1 MVLTPFLSGPAPGAV
16 VRHAD
21 GLRVVLTVQ
30 DRASGLTFDI
40 SAGTMGGAAGTYVVD
55 CASPAVTPCIER
67 DQELS
72 VSGVASGTYAINVR
86 ASRGGTECY
95 TNVDQLPVPPL
106 GRELVR
112 TLNLGSV
119 TPACP

>member
-1 MVLTPFLSGPAPGAV
+1 MT
-16 VRHAD
+16 
-21 GLRVVLTVQ
+21 
-30 DRASGLTFDI
+30 
-40 SAGTMGGAAGTYVVD
+40 
-55 CASPAVTPCIER
+55 
-67 DQELS
+67 
-72 VSGVASGTYAINVR
+72 SGTYAINVR
-86 ASRGGTECY
+86 ANQGATQCY